1 MWRSIWIATA
11 TATVAVACVGFM
23 LAFGQTLYT
32 SQKWEATREFVSG
45 GGGQIGYVALLY
57 EEEAQPKARIELH
70 CQPSSEFRDI
80 GASLYSPNFKAGLE
94 TGRWAI
100 PTMRDTYLTFT
111 KDGFVDQIKV
121 TVFSGS
127 GRVGLHGLMPVLM
140 GYRMGDLLINI
151 EGHQMRF
158 NPAGGLEMAAWLKD
172 RCRTR

>member
-1 MWRSIWIATA
+1 MIGEARTA
-11 TATVAVACVGFM
+11 STKQPYHSANLVNSFTA
-23 LAFGQTLYT
+23 
-32 SQKWEATREFVSG
+32 STRIRFSVHTG
-45 GGGQIGYVALLY
+45 GRIGYVALLY

-121 TVFSGS
+121 IVFGGS
-127 GRVGLHGLMPVLM
+127 GHVDLHRFMPVLM
-140 GYRMGDLLINI
+140 GY
-151 EGHQMRF
+151 
-158 NPAGGLEMAAWLKD
+158 
-172 RCRTR
+172 

>member
-45 GGGQIGYVALLY
+45 GLIGYVALLY
-57 EEEAQPKARIELH
+57 EEEAQPKARIALH
-70 CQPSSEFRDI
+70 CRPSSESRDI
-80 GASLYSPNFKAGLE
+80 GAWLFSPNFKGGLE

-100 PTMRDTYLTFT
+100 PMRDTYLTFT

-121 TVFSGS
+121 IMFGS
-127 GRVGLHGLMPVLM
+127 GHVDLHRFMPVLM

-158 NPAGGLEMAAWLKD
+158 NPAGALEMAAWLKD